1 MAGNLYRS
9 RGHNPLRTAF
19 LLPYFSWLSNF
30 VTIPCQYR
38 IVSRISAR
46 SARVSVL
53 LPIVYDWFVVQASSA
68 SSHASRWVF
77 AVFNVIPAIIKYL
90 HSFFCPFSFSGRCCF
105 AVCLVSLAEPRE
117 FLWCGKH
124 SSGSP
129 GLHFSCGRRLLYA
142 TQNGRPFCRP
152 APVFLRVKPMK

>member
-9 RGHNPLRTAF
+9 RGTTLRTAF

-38 IVSRISAR
+38 IVSRFCQVR
-46 SARVSVL
+46 PCQCP

-90 HSFFCPFSFSGRCCF
+90 HSFFCPFSFSGAVLFF
-105 AVCLVSLAEPRE
+105 AVCLVSLAEPRK
-117 FLWCGKH
+117 FLWLRKH

-142 TQNGRPFCRP
+142 TQNGRPF
-152 APVFLRVKPMK
+152 F